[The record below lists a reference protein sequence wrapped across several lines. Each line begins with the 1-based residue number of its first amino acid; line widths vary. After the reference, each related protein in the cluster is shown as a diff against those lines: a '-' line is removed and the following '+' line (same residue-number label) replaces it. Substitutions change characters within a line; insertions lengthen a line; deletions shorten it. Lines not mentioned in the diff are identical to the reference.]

1 LDSWFD
7 KHLAHKIFESDLRK
21 SRVVDVMG
29 SKRSRLLELLKQ
41 TSYRESETASFHL
54 ASGMLSKYYVDCK
67 YVLSY
72 PEARKILA
80 SLICELIKNETIDSV
95 GGLELG
101 AYPIATSVSD
111 KLYTDTGR
119 VVRAFVVRKDRKKHG
134 IETLIAGDGRQ
145 GDHVLVVDDVI
156 TSGSSAIQAIETVR
170 QAGMTV
176 NHVVALVDREESDG
190 KKNIEA
196 RGVKFDALFTLT
208 DLINFDG
215 HSDESAD
222 TDSGKKRLVRGQSSR
237 SATAS

>member
-1 LDSWFD
+1 
-7 KHLAHKIFESDLRK
+7 
-21 SRVVDVMG
+21 MG
-29 SKRSRLLELLKQ
+29 SERSRLIEILKR

-67 YVLSY
+67 YLLSY

-80 SLICELIKNETIDSV
+80 SLIFDLIKDEPAIDSV

-111 KLYTDTGR
+111 KIYTETER

-134 IETLIAGDGRQ
+134 IDTLIAGDGRS

-156 TSGSSAIQAIETVR
+156 TSGSSAIQAIDAVR

-176 NHVVALVDREESDG
+176 DHVVALVDRGESDG
-190 KKNIEA
+190 RKNIEA
-196 RGVKFDALFTLT
+196 RGVKFDALFSLS

-215 HSDESAD
+215 DSDDSAD
-222 TDSGKKRLVRGQSSR
+222 SDSGKKRTIRGQPSR

>member
-1 LDSWFD
+1 
-7 KHLAHKIFESDLRK
+7 
-21 SRVVDVMG
+21 VVDVMG

-54 ASGMLSKYYVDCK
+54 SSGMLSKYYVDCK

-80 SLICELIKNETIDSV
+80 SLICELIKRERAIDSV

-111 KLYTDTGR
+111 KLYADTGR

-156 TSGSSAIQAIETVR
+156 TSGGSAIQAIEAVR

-196 RGVKFDALFTLT
+196 RGVKFDALFSLT

-215 HSDESAD
+215 HSDENANS
-222 TDSGKKRLVRGQSSR
+222 DSGKKRLVRSQSSR
-237 SATAS
+237 SATAG